1 MSELSNSIKRLAEK
15 FPGSTSELA
24 RQVRIDRSTL
34 YKIMGGRRLPTEAQL
49 QNLLSV
55 LHATPAEYTA
65 LTHLYAHSQQTGAAA
80 HRQQLL
86 QALLSSAF
94 RAQRIIQ
101 EANSLL
107 ESGGTPLSRRLTASW
122 KVGAPHFPRPRFC
135 RGRNCAHFCR
145 SACASIS

>member
-65 LTHLYAHSQQTGAAA
+65 RPICMRTASKPARRHTASSFCRRCSAAPFA
-80 HRQQLL
+80 R
-86 QALLSSAF
+86 
-94 RAQRIIQ
+94 
-101 EANSLL
+101 
-107 ESGGTPLSRRLTASW
+107 SGSSRRLTASW